1 MSKHYNIPIF
11 VPHAGCPH
19 DCVFCNQKKITGYD
33 HAQDI
38 KEAEDIIEDHLK
50 SINRVDEATTIEIAF
65 FGGSFTGIPEAVQNE
80 YLELA
85 NRYITSGLIDG
96 IRLSTRPDYIDET
109 IIENLKSYGVTTVE
123 LGVQSLVEDVLEL
136 SNRGHDL
143 QSVEIACQL
152 IRGHDIKLGLQMMI
166 GLPGDTYEKSLKTT
180 QKIIALKPDM
190 VRIYPT
196 IVIEGT
202 ELEVMY
208 RSGTYKPLDL
218 ETAVKWTSQLYKLYT
233 QSNIPV
239 IRMGLQAT
247 EALESYIA
255 GPYHPSFRQYVE
267 SDLYLESLHHFLKS
281 HKIELL
287 EIYVHP
293 KEISYLVGQKRMN
306 LNALEQQYNLGK
318 VKVYPKELDRDFFE
332 IKMNDKV
339 FKVPK
344 ITII

>member
-38 KEAEDIIEDHLK
+38 KEAEAIIEDHLK
-50 SINRVDEATTIEIAF
+50 SINRVDDATTIEIAF

-96 IRLSTRPDYIDET
+96 IRLSTRPDYIDER

-123 LGVQSLVEDVLEL
+123 LGVQSLVSDVLVL

-143 QSVEIACQL
+143 HSVEIACQL
-152 IRGHDIKLGLQMMI
+152 IRDHDIKLGLQMMI
-166 GLPGDTYEKSLKTT
+166 GLPGDTYEKSLMTT
-180 QKIIALKPDM
+180 RKIIALKPDM

-202 ELEVMY
+202 ELEAMY
-208 RSGTYKPLDL
+208 RSGTYEPLDL

-233 QSNIPV
+233 QSHIPV

-267 SDLYLESLHHFLKS
+267 SYLYLESLHHFLKN

-306 LNALEQQYNLGK
+306 LNELEQRYNLGK
-318 VKVYPKELDRDFFE
+318 VKVYPKVLDRDFFE